1 MRQRIDR
8 LINLLYEGVY
18 EKDTELR
25 LSMLA
30 ALAGQSIL
38 LLGPPG
44 VAKSMIAHRLKN
56 AFRDAR
62 AFEYLMSKFS
72 TPDEI
77 FGPVSIARLKNS
89 DKYER
94 TSMDFLQQRGKAP
107 IAPKKDKKQEK
118 NESSPSFFS
127 SYAERLRRHAL
138 PLRRQTTGS
147 GTPDHRFYH

>member
-72 TPDEI
+72 TP
-77 FGPVSIARLKNS
+77 PRRYLRPRQHRPS
-89 DKYER
+89 
-94 TSMDFLQQRGKAP
+94 
-107 IAPKKDKKQEK
+107 QE
-118 NESSPSFFS
+118 
-127 SYAERLRRHAL
+127 LR
-138 PLRRQTTGS
+138 QV
-147 GTPDHRFYH
+147 